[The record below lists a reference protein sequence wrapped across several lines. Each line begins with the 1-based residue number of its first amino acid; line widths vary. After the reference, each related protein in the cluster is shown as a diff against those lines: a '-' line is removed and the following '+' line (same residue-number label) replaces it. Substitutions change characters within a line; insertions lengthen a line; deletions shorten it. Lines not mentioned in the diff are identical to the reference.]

1 MFKPRISN
9 KRTGIFFIFFLLI
22 LLWPLV
28 SGASPEL
35 ISDRDLDDSDPV
47 EFTSRIMEIDYGKAV
62 LVVAEHTVM
71 TVDLMIGDEQYI
83 TRVTGPQGKVI
94 SFDSLHTGQKVLVRG
109 LKLADGRVVASMVQQ
124 LGSGHQMRR
133 LKRFVKPTPL
143 KKSRD

>member
-1 MFKPRISN
+1 MFKPHISH
-9 KRTGIFFIFFLLI
+9 KRTGIFFIFFLII

-35 ISDRDLDDSDPV
+35 ILDRDLDAADPI
-47 EFTSRIMEIDYGKAV
+47 EFSSRIMEIDYGKAV
-62 LVVAEHTVM
+62 LVVAEYTVL
-71 TVDLMIGDEQYI
+71 TVDLIIEDKQYT

-124 LGSGHQMRR
+124 FGAGHPVQR

-143 KKSRD
+143 NKSTD

>member
-1 MFKPRISN
+1 MFKPHIAN

-22 LLWPLV
+22 LLSPLV

-47 EFTSRIMEIDYGKAV
+47 EFSSRIMEIDYGKAMM
-62 LVVAEHTVM
+62 VVAEHKVL
-71 TVDLMIGDEQYI
+71 TVDLMIGDEQYT

-94 SFDSLHTGQKVLVRG
+94 SFDSLHPGQKVLVRG

-124 LGSGHQMRR
+124 LGARHQVRR
-133 LKRFVKPTPL
+133 
-143 KKSRD
+143 

>member
-1 MFKPRISN
+1 MFKPHISN

-35 ISDRDLDDSDPV
+35 ISDRDLDDADPI
-47 EFTSRIMEIDYGKAV
+47 EFSSRIMEIDYGKAV
-62 LVVAEHTVM
+62 LVVAEHKVL
-71 TVDLMIGDEQYI
+71 TVDLMIGDEQYT
-83 TRVTGPQGKVI
+83 TRVTGPQGKEI

-109 LKLADGRVVASMVQQ
+109 LKLADGRVVASMVQH
-124 LGSGHQMRR
+124 LGARHQVQR

-143 KKSRD
+143 NKSTD